1 MSTRTR
7 TSAQQSSQDF
17 LYDNETLDLEA
28 LSNDEL
34 EALLFEEEPEKPKG
48 FFNLPTMAGLS
59 LIVVGIGYLLQKL
72 GLLAAGID
80 LTVLA
85 QMLPW
90 LAGILIILLGFGVL
104 SWRPGKSRR
113 RAKAEKKLAKSQ
125 LKAEKA
131 RDRHH
136 GARTAGKLYKSRDKK
151 VSGVAGG
158 IAEYFGIDPTLVRIG
173 FVIGMIASSGSFLFA
188 YVLMAFLMP
197 SEDKQA
203 FKADPKSSSERI
215 TIIRDS

>member
-136 GARTAGKLYKSRDKK
+136 GARTAGKLYKTRDKK
-151 VSGVAGG
+151 VAGVAGG

-203 FKADPKSSSERI
+203 FKTDPKSSSERI

>member
-1 MSTRTR
+1 MTTRTR
-7 TSAQQSSQDF
+7 TSTRSQTQDY
-17 LYDNETLDLEA
+17 LYDDETLDLET

-59 LIVVGIGYLLQKL
+59 LILVGIGYLFQKL
-72 GLLAAGID
+72 GLLSAGID

-104 SWRPGKSRR
+104 SWRPSGNRK
-113 RAKAEKKLAKSQ
+113 RAKAEKKLAKSH
-125 LKAEKA
+125 LRAEKA
-131 RDRHH
+131 RDKGSHGRSDRH
-136 GARTAGKLYKSRDKK
+136 KLTRSKDKK
-151 VSGVAGG
+151 LAGVAGG

-188 YVLMAFLMP
+188 YVIMAFLMP
-197 SEDKQA
+197 NEDKST
-203 FKADPKSSSERI
+203 FKKNPTASERI

>member
-136 GARTAGKLYKSRDKK
+136 GARTAGKLYKTRDKK
-151 VSGVAGG
+151 VAGVAGG

-173 FVIGMIASSGSFLFA
+173 FAIGMIASSGSFLFA

>member
-7 TSAQQSSQDF
+7 TSTQQRSQDF

-48 FFNLPTMAGLS
+48 FFNLPTIAGLS
-59 LIVVGIGYLLQKL
+59 LIVVGIGYILQKL

-113 RAKAEKKLAKSQ
+113 KAKAEKKLAKSQ

-131 RDRHH
+131 RDRHQS
-136 GARTAGKLYKSRDKK
+136 GRSSGKLYKTRDKK
-151 VSGVAGG
+151 VAGVAGG
-158 IAEYFGIDPTLVRIG
+158 IAEYFNIDPTLVRIG

-197 SEDKQA
+197 SEEKQA
-203 FKADPKSSSERI
+203 FKSNPTSSSERI